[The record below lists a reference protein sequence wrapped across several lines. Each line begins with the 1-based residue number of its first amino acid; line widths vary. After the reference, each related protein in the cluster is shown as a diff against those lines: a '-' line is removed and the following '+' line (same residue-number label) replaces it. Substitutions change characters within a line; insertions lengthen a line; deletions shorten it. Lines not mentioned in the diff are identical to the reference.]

1 MFSVDV
7 YSHFMVFYK
16 YEYFYLLYLLN
27 IVSLYFFIKTFL
39 NAFLQFCFSLIIRMW
54 RIYYMKKSDSVLN
67 EFNRTKSLANWTL
80 TFPVLLYLFLLVVAY
95 QVNSFQITMKIG
107 TAIIP
112 YISLGGILSQFQML
126 LFILIVVFYRKV
138 GLVSVLILSSIQAT
152 LLILPIIVGKVYTSI
167 AGVAI
172 LISSTAVSI
181 LIYFYLKRLDCN
193 QNTIVKYAFTDTLTG
208 LPNRRAFNDYLN
220 KLIAEYSNE
229 EDKFAL
235 VMIDL
240 DDFKNIND
248 SVGHDSG
255 DEILSEVV
263 RRWKIVQGNND
274 FIARI
279 GGDEFT
285 IILKNYGSNE
295 ELEQKIKKYSSA
307 ISSRFTINI
316 NYFYI
321 SASFGVALYP
331 KDSKDP
337 SEIFRYADVA
347 MYFSKNSGNIN
358 ISMYN
363 RSMTDTIENSVALEQ
378 KIRIALEENNL
389 YFVLQPQYN
398 TKTKKIRG
406 FETLA
411 RMKDEYGNIISP
423 ASFIPVAEK
432 TGLITSIDNWVIRN
446 SMIFLKSV
454 LDITNEKLMLSVN
467 ISVLHLLNKGFLDEI
482 QQMLKET
489 KFPPNNLEIEITESV
504 FISSM
509 SKAIDT
515 LNELKKIGVCIALD
529 DFGTGYS
536 SLSYLSKLPI
546 DILKIDKSFIDEL
559 LVSESGRNYVAAII
573 SIGHIMNFSVISE
586 GVESQKQL
594 DILDSLGSDYMQG
607 YLWGKPML
615 PKDAVKLLG
624 ISDEIKKNKFIS
636 LNI

>member
-1 MFSVDV
+1 
-7 YSHFMVFYK
+7 
-16 YEYFYLLYLLN
+16 
-27 IVSLYFFIKTFL
+27 
-39 NAFLQFCFSLIIRMW
+39 
-54 RIYYMKKSDSVLN
+54 MKKSDLVIN
-67 EFNRTKSLANWTL
+67 EFNKTKSLANWTL

-126 LFILIVVFYRKV
+126 LFIIIVVFYRKV

-152 LLILPIIVGKVYTSI
+152 LLILPIIVGKVYTPL

-193 QNTIVKYAFTDTLTG
+193 QNTIIKYAFSDTLTG

-263 RRWKIVQGNND
+263 RRWKIVQGDND

-285 IILKNYGSNE
+285 IILKNYGSDE

-331 KDSKDP
+331 KDSKDS

-347 MYFSKNSGNIN
+347 MYFSKNSGNVN

-363 RSMTDTIENSVALEQ
+363 RSMTDTIENSVSLEQ

-406 FETLA
+406 FEALA

-446 SMIFLKSV
+446 SMIFFKSV

-482 QQMLKET
+482 QQMLSET

-515 LNELKKIGVCIALD
+515 LNELKRMGVCIALD
-529 DFGTGYS
+529 DFGTGFS

-546 DILKIDKSFIDEL
+546 DLLKIDKSFIDEL

-607 YLWGKPML
+607 YLWGRPML

-624 ISDEIKKNKFIS
+624 ISDELIKPT
-636 LNI
+636 LLA

>member
-1 MFSVDV
+1 
-7 YSHFMVFYK
+7 
-16 YEYFYLLYLLN
+16 
-27 IVSLYFFIKTFL
+27 
-39 NAFLQFCFSLIIRMW
+39 
-54 RIYYMKKSDSVLN
+54 MKKSDSVLN
-67 EFNRTKSLANWTL
+67 EFNRTRSLANWTL
-80 TFPVLLYLFLLVVAY
+80 TFPVLLYLVLLVVAY
-95 QVNSFQITMKIG
+95 QVNNFQITIKIG
-107 TAIIP
+107 SAIIP
-112 YISLGGILSQFQML
+112 YISLGGIISQFQML

-138 GLVSVLILSSIQAT
+138 GLCSVLILSSIQAT
-152 LLILPIIVGKVYTSI
+152 LLILPIIVAKVYTSI

-193 QNTIVKYAFTDTLTG
+193 QNTIAKYAFTDTLTG

-229 EDKFAL
+229 DDKFAL

-263 RRWKIVQGNND
+263 RRWKIVQSADD

-285 IILKNYGSNE
+285 IILKNCGTDE
-295 ELEQKIKKYSSA
+295 DLEHKIKKYSSA
-307 ISSRFTINI
+307 ISSRFTINN
-316 NYFYI
+316 NYFYV

-331 KDSKDP
+331 KDSKDS

-347 MYFSKNSGNIN
+347 MYFSKNSGNVN

-398 TKTKKIRG
+398 TKTKKLRG

-432 TGLITSIDNWVIRN
+432 TGLINSIDNWVIRN
-446 SMIFLKSV
+446 SMLFLKKV
-454 LDITNEKLMLSVN
+454 IDITNEKLMLSVN
-467 ISVLHLLNKGFLDEI
+467 ISILHLLNKGFLDEI
-482 QQMLKET
+482 QQMLDET

-586 GVESQKQL
+586 GVENQKQL

-624 ISDEIKKNKFIS
+624 ISDELIKAT
-636 LNI
+636 LLA

>member
-1 MFSVDV
+1 
-7 YSHFMVFYK
+7 
-16 YEYFYLLYLLN
+16 
-27 IVSLYFFIKTFL
+27 
-39 NAFLQFCFSLIIRMW
+39 
-54 RIYYMKKSDSVLN
+54 MKKSESAQKRV
-67 EFNRTKSLANWTL
+67 NRTICLANWTL
-80 TFPVLLYLFLLVVAY
+80 VFPVLLYLFFLLVAY
-95 QVNSFQITMKIG
+95 QINNFQVTIRIG
-107 TAIIP
+107 DAVIP
-112 YISLGGILSQFQML
+112 YISLGGIVSQFQML
-126 LFILIVVFYRKV
+126 IFILMVVFYRKR
-138 GLVSVLILSSIQAT
+138 GLISLLALCTIQGI
-152 LLILPIIVGKVYTSI
+152 LLIIPIITGKVYTSI
-167 AGVAI
+167 AGIAI

-181 LIYFYLKRLDCN
+181 LIYLYLEKLDCN

-220 KLIAEYSNE
+220 QLISDYNDE

-263 RRWKIVQGNND
+263 RRWKIVQGEND

-285 IILKNYGSNE
+285 IIMKNYSSEE
-295 ELEQKIKKYSSA
+295 ELQQRIRKYSTA
-307 ISSRFTINI
+307 ISSRFTVNI

-331 KDSKDP
+331 EDSKDS

-347 MYFSKNSGNIN
+347 MYHSKNNNNVN

-363 RSMTDTIENSVALEQ
+363 RSMTDTIENNVTLEQ
-378 KIRIALEENNL
+378 KIRTAIEENNL

-406 FETLA
+406 FEALA
-411 RMKDEYGNIISP
+411 RMKDEFGNYISP
-423 ASFIPVAEK
+423 SSFIPVAEK
-432 TGLITSIDNWVIRN
+432 TGLIISIDNWVIRS
-446 SMIFLKSV
+446 SMIFFKKILE
-454 LDITNEKLMLSVN
+454 ITKENLMLSVN

-482 QQMLKET
+482 QQMLDET
-489 KFPPNNLEIEITESV
+489 GFPPSQLEIEITESV

-509 SKAIDT
+509 TKAIET
-515 LNELKKIGVCIALD
+515 LNDLKEIGVCIALD

-546 DILKIDKSFIDEL
+546 DLLKIDKSFIDEL
-559 LVSESGRNYVAAII
+559 LLSESGRNYVAAII

-594 DILDSLGSDYMQG
+594 DILASLGSDYMQG

-615 PKDAVKLLG
+615 PKDVVKLLG
-624 ISDEIKKNKFIS
+624 ISA
-636 LNI
+636 

>member
-1 MFSVDV
+1 
-7 YSHFMVFYK
+7 
-16 YEYFYLLYLLN
+16 
-27 IVSLYFFIKTFL
+27 
-39 NAFLQFCFSLIIRMW
+39 
-54 RIYYMKKSDSVLN
+54 MKKFSSLHN
-67 EFNRTKSLANWTL
+67 EFNITKSRSNWTIII
-80 TFPVLLYLFLLVVAY
+80 PILLYIFFLIIAY
-95 QVNSFQITMKIG
+95 QVNNYQITLTIG
-107 TAIIP
+107 HAVIP
-112 YISLGGILSQFQML
+112 YISLGGIVSQFQML
-126 LFILIVVFYRKV
+126 LFILIVVFYRKL
-138 GLVSVLILSSIQAT
+138 GIISVLLLCSIQAT
-152 LLILPIIVGKVYTSI
+152 LLLLPIIMNRVYNSL
-167 AGVAI
+167 AGIAI

-181 LIYFYLKRLDCN
+181 LIYLYLKRLESN

-208 LPNRRAFNDYLN
+208 LPNRRSFNDYLN
-220 KLIAEYSNE
+220 KLIEEYSCE
-229 EDKFAL
+229 EDNFAL

-255 DEILSEVV
+255 DQILSEVV
-263 RRWKIVQGNND
+263 RRWKIVQGKND

-285 IILKNYGSNE
+285 IILKNYGSDD
-295 ELEQKIKKYSSA
+295 ELEYRIKKYSNA
-307 ISSRFTINI
+307 IASRFTVNI

-331 KDSKDP
+331 KDSNDS
-337 SEIFRYADVA
+337 SEIFRFADVA
-347 MYFSKNSGNIN
+347 MYYSKNNGNVN

-363 RSMTDTIENSVALEQ
+363 PSMTDTIKNNVALEQ

-398 TKTKKIRG
+398 TRTKKIRG

-411 RMKDEYGNIISP
+411 RMKDEYGNPISP
-423 ASFIPVAEK
+423 SSFIPVAEK
-432 TGLITSIDNWVIRN
+432 TGLITSIDNIVIRN
-446 SMIFLKSV
+446 SMIFFKNII
-454 LDITNEKLMLSVN
+454 DITNENLTLSVN

-482 QQMLKET
+482 QQMLEET
-489 KFPPNNLEIEITESV
+489 QFPPSQLEIEITESV

-509 SKAIDT
+509 SKAVET
-515 LNELKKIGVCIALD
+515 LNQLKKIGVCIALD

-546 DILKIDKSFIDEL
+546 DLLKIDKSFIDEL

-586 GVESQKQL
+586 GVESQEQL
-594 DILDSLGSDYMQG
+594 DILDKLGSDYMQG

-615 PKDAVKLLG
+615 PKDAAKLLG
-624 ISDEIKKNKFIS
+624 ISADLVKPT
-636 LNI
+636 LLA

>member
-1 MFSVDV
+1 
-7 YSHFMVFYK
+7 
-16 YEYFYLLYLLN
+16 
-27 IVSLYFFIKTFL
+27 
-39 NAFLQFCFSLIIRMW
+39 
-54 RIYYMKKSDSVLN
+54 MKKSDLVLP
-67 EFNRTKSLANWTL
+67 EFNRAKILANWTL
-80 TFPVLLYLFLLVVAY
+80 IFPVLIYVFLLINAY
-95 QVNSFQITMKIG
+95 KVNSFQISMKIG
-107 TAIIP
+107 TSVIP
-112 YISLGGILSQFQML
+112 YMSLGGIVSQLQML
-126 LFILIVVFYRKV
+126 TFILIVVFYRKI
-138 GLVSVLILSSIQAT
+138 GIASVLVLSSIQGT
-152 LLILPIIVGKVYTSI
+152 ILIYPIIINKVYTSI

-181 LIYFYLKRLDCN
+181 LIYFYLKRLDSN

-255 DEILSEVV
+255 DQILSEVV
-263 RRWKIVQGNND
+263 RRWKIVQGDND

-285 IILKNYGSNE
+285 IILRNYGSDE

-321 SASFGVALYP
+321 SASFGVALFP
-331 KDSKDP
+331 KDSKDS

-347 MYFSKNSGNIN
+347 MYFSKNNGNVN
-358 ISMYN
+358 ITMYN
-363 RSMTDTIENSVALEQ
+363 HSMTETIENNVALEQ

-423 ASFIPVAEK
+423 ASFIPLAEK
-432 TGLITSIDNWVIRN
+432 TGLITSIDNLVIRN
-446 SMIFLKSV
+446 SMFFLKNI

-482 QQMLKET
+482 QQILNET
-489 KFPPNNLEIEITESV
+489 NFPPSQLEIEITESV

-546 DILKIDKSFIDEL
+546 DLLKIDKSFIDEL

-586 GVESQKQL
+586 GVENQKQL

-624 ISDEIKKNKFIS
+624 ISDELIKPT
-636 LNI
+636 LLA

>member
-1 MFSVDV
+1 
-7 YSHFMVFYK
+7 
-16 YEYFYLLYLLN
+16 
-27 IVSLYFFIKTFL
+27 
-39 NAFLQFCFSLIIRMW
+39 
-54 RIYYMKKSDSVLN
+54 MKKSDSVLN
-67 EFNRTKSLANWTL
+67 EFNRTKILANWTL
-80 TFPVLLYLFLLVVAY
+80 TLPVLLYLFLLVVAY
-95 QVNSFQITMKIG
+95 QVNSFQITIKIG
-107 TAIIP
+107 TAQIP

-167 AGVAI
+167 AGIAI

-220 KLIAEYSNE
+220 KLIAEYNNE

-255 DEILSEVV
+255 DEILGEVV
-263 RRWKIVQGNND
+263 RRWKIVQGDDD

-285 IILKNYGSNE
+285 IILKNYGSDE
-295 ELEQKIKKYSSA
+295 ELEQKIKRYSSA

-347 MYFSKNSGNIN
+347 MYFSKNNGNIN

-411 RMKDEYGNIISP
+411 RMKDEYGNLISP

-446 SMIFLKSV
+446 SMIFLKSI

-624 ISDEIKKNKFIS
+624 ISDELIKPN
-636 LNI
+636 LLA

>member
-1 MFSVDV
+1 
-7 YSHFMVFYK
+7 
-16 YEYFYLLYLLN
+16 
-27 IVSLYFFIKTFL
+27 
-39 NAFLQFCFSLIIRMW
+39 
-54 RIYYMKKSDSVLN
+54 MKKSDSVLN
-67 EFNRTKSLANWTL
+67 EFNRTKILANWTL
-80 TFPVLLYLFLLVVAY
+80 TLPVLLYLFLLVVAY
-95 QVNSFQITMKIG
+95 QVNSFQITIKIG
-107 TAIIP
+107 TAQIP

-126 LFILIVVFYRKV
+126 IFILIVVFYRKV

-167 AGVAI
+167 AGIAI

-220 KLIAEYSNE
+220 KLIAEYNNE

-255 DEILSEVV
+255 DEILGEVV
-263 RRWKIVQGNND
+263 RRWKIVQGDDD

-285 IILKNYGSNE
+285 IILKNYGSDE
-295 ELEQKIKKYSSA
+295 ELEQKIKRYSSA

-347 MYFSKNSGNIN
+347 MYFSKNNGNIN

-411 RMKDEYGNIISP
+411 RMKDEYGNLISP

-446 SMIFLKSV
+446 SMIFLKSI

-624 ISDEIKKNKFIS
+624 ISDELIKPN
-636 LNI
+636 LLA

>member
-1 MFSVDV
+1 
-7 YSHFMVFYK
+7 
-16 YEYFYLLYLLN
+16 
-27 IVSLYFFIKTFL
+27 
-39 NAFLQFCFSLIIRMW
+39 
-54 RIYYMKKSDSVLN
+54 MKKNDSILN
-67 EFNRTKSLANWTL
+67 DFNRSKNLSSWTL
-80 TFPVLLYLFLLVVAY
+80 IFPVLLYLFLLVVAY
-95 QVNSFQITMKIG
+95 QVNNRQISVQIG

-112 YISLGGILSQFQML
+112 YISLGGIISQFQML
-126 LFILIVVFYRKV
+126 LFILIVVFYRKI
-138 GLVSVLILSSIQAT
+138 GLVSVLILSTIQAT
-152 LLILPIIVGKVYTSI
+152 LLVLPIIYGKVYTSI
-167 AGVAI
+167 AGIAI
-172 LISSTAVSI
+172 LISSAAVSI
-181 LIYFYLKRLDCN
+181 LIYFYLKRLDSN
-193 QNTIVKYAFTDTLTG
+193 QNTIAKYAFTDTLTG
-208 LPNRRAFNDYLN
+208 LPNRRAFNDYLS
-220 KLIAEYSNE
+220 KLIAEYSNDD
-229 EDKFAL
+229 DKFAL

-263 RRWKIVQGNND
+263 KRWKIVQSADD

-285 IILKNYGSNE
+285 IIIKNYGSEE
-295 ELEQKIKKYSSA
+295 ELERKIKKYSTA
-307 ISSRFTINI
+307 ISSRFIINL

-337 SEIFRYADVA
+337 SEIFRYADIA
-347 MYFSKNSGNIN
+347 MYFSKNSGNVN
-358 ISMYN
+358 ITMYN

-389 YFVLQPQYN
+389 YFVLQPQYD
-398 TKTKKIRG
+398 TKTRKIRG
-406 FETLA
+406 FEALV
-411 RMKDEYGNIISP
+411 RMKDEYGNIINP

-446 SMIFLKSV
+446 SMLFFKRV
-454 LDITNEKLMLSVN
+454 LDITNENLILSVN

-482 QQMLKET
+482 QQMLNET
-489 KFPPNNLEIEITESV
+489 KFPPSNLEIEITESV

-509 SKAIDT
+509 AKAIET
-515 LNELKKIGVCIALD
+515 LNELKKLGVCIALD

-546 DILKIDKSFIDEL
+546 DLLKIDKSFIDEL
-559 LVSESGRNYVAAII
+559 LVSESGRNYVEAII

-586 GVESQKQL
+586 GVENQKQL
-594 DILDSLGSDYMQG
+594 DILTNLGSDFMQG

-615 PKDAVKLLG
+615 PKDALKLLG
-624 ISDEIKKNKFIS
+624 VSDEIIKS
-636 LNI
+636 TLLA

>member
-1 MFSVDV
+1 ME
-7 YSHFMVFYK
+7 H
-16 YEYFYLLYLLN
+16 
-27 IVSLYFFIKTFL
+27 
-39 NAFLQFCFSLIIRMW
+39 
-54 RIYYMKKSDSVLN
+54 
-67 EFNRTKSLANWTL
+67 
-80 TFPVLLYLFLLVVAY
+80 
-95 QVNSFQITMKIG
+95 
-107 TAIIP
+107 
-112 YISLGGILSQFQML
+112 
-126 LFILIVVFYRKV
+126 
-138 GLVSVLILSSIQAT
+138 
-152 LLILPIIVGKVYTSI
+152 
-167 AGVAI
+167 
-172 LISSTAVSI
+172 
-181 LIYFYLKRLDCN
+181 
-193 QNTIVKYAFTDTLTG
+193 
-208 LPNRRAFNDYLN
+208 
-220 KLIAEYSNE
+220 
-229 EDKFAL
+229 
-235 VMIDL
+235 
-240 DDFKNIND
+240 
-248 SVGHDSG
+248 
-255 DEILSEVV
+255 
-263 RRWKIVQGNND
+263 
-274 FIARI
+274 
-279 GGDEFT
+279 
-285 IILKNYGSNE
+285 
-295 ELEQKIKKYSSA
+295 KIKKYSSA
-307 ISSRFTINI
+307 ISSRFTINN
-316 NYFYI
+316 NYFYV

-331 KDSKDP
+331 KDSKDS

-347 MYFSKNSGNIN
+347 MYFSKNSGNVN

-398 TKTKKIRG
+398 TKTKKLRG

-432 TGLITSIDNWVIRN
+432 TGLINSIDNWVIRN
-446 SMIFLKSV
+446 SMLFLKKV
-454 LDITNEKLMLSVN
+454 IDITNEKLMLSVN
-467 ISVLHLLNKGFLDEI
+467 ISILHLLNKGFLDEI
-482 QQMLKET
+482 QQMLDET

-586 GVESQKQL
+586 GVENQKQL

-624 ISDEIKKNKFIS
+624 ISDELIKAT
-636 LNI
+636 LLA